1 MRRFLAFLLP
11 LSLAAPASAQFVGKH
26 DYGPAG
32 VSNPFIGDSRQ
43 ASPDVWR
50 DLHNV
55 RQDIRA
61 ARDAGAL
68 SHREARELKRETYR
82 IEQAASRYAEDGLS
96 RPEQD
101 ELENRTR
108 AVREAAKREN

>member
-1 MRRFLAFLLP
+1 MRRFLAILLP
-11 LSLAAPASAQFVGKH
+11 LIVAAPASAQFVGKH
-26 DYGPAG
+26 DYGPVG

-43 ASPDVWR
+43 PSPDIWR

-68 SHREARELKRETYR
+68 SGRQAHQLKRETYR
-82 IEQAASRYAEDGLS
+82 IEQAASRYGGDGLS
-96 RPEQD
+96 RSEQD
-101 ELENRTR
+101 ELEHRTR
-108 AVREAAKREN
+108 AVREAVRREP

>member
-1 MRRFLAFLLP
+1 MRLLLALLIP
-11 LSLAAPASAQFVGKH
+11 LLLATPASAQFVGKH

-43 ASPDVWR
+43 PSPDIWR

-55 RQDIRA
+55 RHDIKA

-68 SHREARELKRETYR
+68 SNREARQLKRETYR
-82 IEQAASRYAEDGLS
+82 IEQAASRYADGGLT
-96 RPEQD
+96 RDEQD

-108 AVREAAKREN
+108 SVREAVKKAR